1 MVSIIV
7 RTAATL
13 LLAGLLI
20 APSSKVQEEPS
31 HCVVYVLDRERD
43 GRLLVTDPV
52 CYSDLGV
59 ALSVAS
65 GGILEPGD
73 VPSGS
78 RLVAG
83 GGDTTLL
90 STFTLGTHFEGL
102 NGTGSSI
109 SVVGGDCTGGYWN
122 TGLTWANRIS
132 SSWNG
137 CYRLR
142 HYDLPNKS
150 GPWVDLVGSGTKNLP
165 SIMNNKTESV
175 AYLGS

>member
-1 MVSIIV
+1 M
-7 RTAATL
+7 
-13 LLAGLLI
+13 
-20 APSSKVQEEPS
+20 P
-31 HCVVYVLDRERD
+31 
-43 GRLLVTDPV
+43 
-52 CYSDLGV
+52 
-59 ALSVAS
+59 
-65 GGILEPGD
+65 
-73 VPSGS
+73 
-78 RLVAG
+78 G